1 MQPGRPGFQQLFAHF
16 GDHFLT
22 ELADAVGVVTV
33 SFQLLADPARN
44 FRSTHIR
51 EPHQAGEVDDGH
63 DARHHRNGD
72 AHLLQ
77 AVDEVEVTVGVEEV
91 LGDGAVGTGLY
102 FAREVLQVFLGVAG
116 LGVELGV
123 GGHFQ
128 VEVIAAVLPDEFHQL
143 VGVTQLTGGAH
154 ARGQVAAQ
162 GDNPVDAVLFV
173 HIQQLADLCAGSAH
187 AGQMRCCGNA
197 LLVQVQHRFNGAVP
211 GGTAGAEG
219 DREKVRIHLCQLV
232 AYSLQLLLALIGLG
246 REKLEAEAAFELL
259 LGFHDRFRLV
269 PVAFRL
275 VRAFDRYAD
284 VFRLVRSHLGD
295 HATKAFHHGA
305 GHFFVQ
311 LLGQY
316 LNVNALGLGLF
327 RQVGKLALEQ
337 VHLGQH
343 LVGERAV
350 HDAGRVAGGVAQVHQ
365 AAFGQQDQVVVG
377 SLVAVDQVYL
387 GFNLVPF
394 PVLAHVG
401 GVDFVIEVADVAH
414 HGAAL
419 QGFQHVRVTHVDV
432 TGGGDQQ
439 VSGAQQVFVDA
450 LLGAG
455 VDAVD
460 VGRHHFK
467 AVHACL
473 HGADRVRFGD
483 LHNHAF
489 LAQGQGGTLA
499 HVAVTD
505 HQRFFARQQVVGSA
519 LDSIVQAVT
528 TTVLV
533 VVLGLGHRVVDVDGR
548 DLQGAVTQHFLQ
560 AMHAGGGL
568 FGHAV
573 ALGDYLRVFLMQ
585 QLGQVAAVV
594 QDHVR
599 LPAVYVRTD
608 GFVQAP
614 FVFFVSLTF
623 PREHG
628 NALRRDSGCSLIL
641 GGEDVAR
648 RPAHISA
655 QLDQCFN
662 QHGSLDGHVDA
673 AHDVGAFQRLLGF
686 VLLTQFHQGG
696 HFAFGDLD
704 FLAAPVGEFDV
715 ADFVIVEIVRSAHV
729 VLLSCLK
736 WLATESTEKHG
747 RKRFRGKSFLLYLFS
762 VSFRGFRGQKVF

>member
-232 AYSLQLLLALIGLG
+232 AYSLEFFLALIGLG

-284 VFRLVRSHLGD
+284 VFCLVRSHLGD

-311 LLGQY
+311 LLGQN

-327 RQVGKLALEQ
+327 RQVRKLALEQ
-337 VHLGQH
+337 VHLCQH

-350 HDAGRVAGGVAQVHQ
+350 HDARRVTGGVAQVYQ

-377 SLVAVDQVYL
+377 GLVAVHHVHLRLDL
-387 GFNLVPF
+387 IPL

-401 GVDFVIEVADVAH
+401 SVDFVVEVADVAH
-414 HGAAL
+414 YGAAL
-419 QGFQHVRVTHVDV
+419 QGLQHVGVAHVDV
-432 TGGGDQQ
+432 TGGGYQQ
-439 VSGAQQVFVDA
+439 VGGAQQVSVDA

-460 VGRHHFK
+460 VRRHHFK
-467 AVHACL
+467 AVHAGL
-473 HGADRVRFGD
+473 HGADRVGFG
-483 LHNHAF
+483 HFYNHAF
-489 LAQGQGGTLA
+489 LTQGQGRAFTY
-499 HVAVTD
+499 VTVTD
-505 HQRFFARQQVVGSA
+505 HQRFLARQQVVGGA
-519 LDSIVQAVT
+519 LDGIVQAVT

-533 VVLGLGHRVVDVDGR
+533 VVLGLGDRIVHVDRG
-548 DLQGAVTQHFLQ
+548 DLQSAVAQHFLQ
-560 AMHAGGGL
+560 TVHAGGGL

-599 LPAVYVRTD
+599 FPAVYVCAHEIGR
-608 GFVQAP
+608 A
-614 FVFFVSLTF
+614 SC
-623 PREHG
+623 RE
-628 NALRRDSGCSLIL
+628 R
-641 GGEDVAR
+641 V
-648 RPAHISA
+648 
-655 QLDQCFN
+655 
-662 QHGSLDGHVDA
+662 
-673 AHDVGAFQRLLGF
+673 
-686 VLLTQFHQGG
+686 
-696 HFAFGDLD
+696 
-704 FLAAPVGEFDV
+704 
-715 ADFVIVEIVRSAHV
+715 
-729 VLLSCLK
+729 
-736 WLATESTEKHG
+736 
-747 RKRFRGKSFLLYLFS
+747 
-762 VSFRGFRGQKVF
+762 